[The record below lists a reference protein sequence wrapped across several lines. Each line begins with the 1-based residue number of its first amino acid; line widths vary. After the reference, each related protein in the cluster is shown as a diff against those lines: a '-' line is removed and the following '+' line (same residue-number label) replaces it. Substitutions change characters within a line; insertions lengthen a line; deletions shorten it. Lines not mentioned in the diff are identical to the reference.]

1 MYLEEFDLFQI
12 YMTLYIIICIE
23 KKDHYKNIVLSF
35 GISLLYSFGFF
46 NFIEDEELSI
56 LLNLLILVDIVV
68 SLLFFF
74 FIYLTI
80 FYFLC
85 YTIFGVKVSS
95 FSEGDLGLLLKSN
108 GISSIFFLLL
118 LTNIS
123 KNDSSYI
130 SSKFPPI
137 SI

>member
-1 MYLEEFDLFQI
+1 MI
-12 YMTLYIIICIE
+12 YFRYIWLYIYLIICIE

-46 NFIEDEELSI
+46 NLIEDEELSI

-108 GISSIFFLLL
+108 GIFSIFFLLL

-123 KNDSSYI
+123 KNDSS
-130 SSKFPPI
+130 
-137 SI
+137 

>member
-1 MYLEEFDLFQI
+1 MI
-12 YMTLYIIICIE
+12 YFRYIWLYIYIIICIE

-35 GISLLYSFGFF
+35 GISLLYSFGFC

-56 LLNLLILVDIVV
+56 LWNLLILVDIVV

-108 GISSIFFLLL
+108 GIFSIFFLLL

-123 KNDSSYI
+123 KNDSS
-130 SSKFPPI
+130 
-137 SI
+137 

>member
-1 MYLEEFDLFQI
+1 MYLKEFDLFQI